1 MTEITAV
8 KERQNLA
15 SYNQKQHH
23 NWRILLSTQLANL
36 NGKAPQ
42 QFCEGLAKIQD
53 LIQDIPD
60 IEAISTFLD
69 RQIGWKLW
77 PVRALLDEEDYFQ
90 LLSRR
95 YFPVATYLRDGD
107 NLNYSP
113 IPDLWHDIF
122 GHIPLV
128 FFPEYCNFVEYL
140 GCRYVT
146 SEKSREAI
154 AKIYWYT
161 IEAGICQELEDR
173 RVYGASQ
180 LSSIEEISYAVSDKP
195 TVIPFDIPQVIN
207 TPVKIDEFQN
217 VIFEIPS
224 FDYLQ
229 VLQSQLEA
237 FYI

>member
-1 MTEITAV
+1 MREITVV
-8 KERQNLA
+8 KEMQNLTG
-15 SYNQKQHH
+15 YTEKQHH
-23 NWRILLSTQLANL
+23 TWRRLLSTQLANL
-36 NGKAPQ
+36 NGKVPQ

-60 IEAISTFLD
+60 IEAVSNFLY
-69 RQIGWKLW
+69 RQVGWKLW
-77 PVRALLDEEDYFQ
+77 PVRALLDAEDYFQ
-90 LLSRR
+90 LLSMR
-95 YFPVATYLRDGD
+95 YLPVATYFRNGD

-113 IPDLWHDIF
+113 IPDIWHDIF

-140 GCRYVT
+140 GYRCVT
-146 SEKSREAI
+146 SKKSREFI
-154 AKIYWYT
+154 ARIYWYT
-161 IEAGICQELEDR
+161 IEAGICQELEGR

-180 LSSIEEISYAVSDKP
+180 LSSIEEISYSVSDKP
-195 TVIPFDIPQVIN
+195 TVIPFDLARVIN
-207 TPVKIDEFQN
+207 SPVKIDEFQN

-237 FYI
+237 LYI